1 MVDRRDTLRLAA
13 AAGLGSA
20 AGLVGPRAASA
31 STDPRHAGVRHADWS
46 ALRRALSPGAT
57 LYLPGQAS
65 YEALAIPFNHRYAD
79 VRPAGI
85 LLPDTARDVAAAIRW
100 ARAHGVPLVPRSSLG
115 HNYAGYSTT
124 SGLLLILSRMRGITP
139 HQASEPG
146 PTERYGPI
154 EVTRNAGLVTVG
166 AGVINADMVPLLA
179 DDGILVPGG
188 RCPTVG
194 LAGLVLGGGMGF
206 SDKMFGLTCD
216 NLVST
221 TVALADGELVTCDE
235 RHDADLFWALR
246 GGAGNN
252 FGVNTSFTFR
262 YERLRGQVAFWQF
275 SWSLHSVVPAL
286 VALQEVAAAQLANPR
301 FDCRYG
307 LGTDGQ
313 TRAQIQSRIRV
324 DALGGFYG
332 SAEELTRIVAPVL
345 DIGTPDERRANRDSI
360 RQVTPSQAAALLAA
374 TTPTQQFAEKSAVLT
389 RPLSTAQ
396 LQAAVCGLQDWPGS
410 RNPQGAGFALFG
422 EGGLVNQV
430 PPDATAFVHRD
441 GLFIQ
446 ALETTWA
453 DDDPPE
459 TGRAGLA
466 WLDGFYDA
474 IFAAG
479 RPRGAYQ
486 NFPDPTLVDWRRSY
500 YGDNYRRLVGVKH
513 AYDPTGFFSYPQGI
527 GQRS

>member
-1 MVDRRDTLRLAA
+1 
-13 AAGLGSA
+13 
-20 AGLVGPRAASA
+20 
-31 STDPRHAGVRHADWS
+31 
-46 ALRRALSPGAT
+46 
-57 LYLPGQAS
+57 
-65 YEALAIPFNHRYAD
+65 
-79 VRPAGI
+79 
-85 LLPDTARDVAAAIRW
+85 LPDTAQDVRAAISW
-100 ARAHGVPLVPRSSLG
+100 ARAHGVALVPRSGAG

-124 SGLLLILSRMRGITP
+124 GGLLLILSRMRGISVRESSDP
-139 HQASEPG
+139 PK
-146 PTERYGPI
+146 PERYGSV
-154 EVTRNAGLVTVG
+154 EVSRNAGLVTVG
-166 AGVINADMVPLLA
+166 AGVLNADMVPLLT
-179 DDGILVPGG
+179 DDGLPVAGG
-188 RCPTVG
+188 RCPSVG
-194 LAGLVLGGGMGF
+194 LAGLALGGGMGF

-221 TVALADGELVTCDE
+221 TVALADGQLITCDE
-235 RHDADLFWALR
+235 RHDADLFWACR

-262 YERLRGQVAFWQF
+262 YEQLRGQVAFYRF
-275 SWSLHSVVPAL
+275 GWSRDSAVPAL
-286 VALQEVAAAQLANPR
+286 VALQDIAAAQIANPR

-313 TRAQIQSRIRV
+313 TRAQIQARIRV

-332 SAEELTRIVAPVL
+332 SADELTRIVAPVL

-396 LQAAVCGLQDWPGS
+396 LQAAVCSLQDWPGS

-422 EGGLVNQV
+422 EGGRVNEV

-459 TGRAGLA
+459 TGQANLA
-466 WLDGFYDA
+466 WLEDFYDA
-474 IFAAG
+474 VFAAG

-500 YGDNYRRLVGVKH
+500 YGDNYRRLVQVKH
-513 AYDPTGFFSYPQGI
+513 AYDPSGFFSYPQGI
-527 GQRS
+527 GQRP